1 VKELYLTILI
11 KFDIIKLPKE
21 KEKKEMLGG
30 GIILLIMGIIFLN
43 ESFNHW
49 REYES
54 TFFAGCVC
62 GCGFGSIFIA
72 LMLFSQI

>member
-1 VKELYLTILI
+1 
-11 KFDIIKLPKE
+11 
-21 KEKKEMLGG
+21 MLGG